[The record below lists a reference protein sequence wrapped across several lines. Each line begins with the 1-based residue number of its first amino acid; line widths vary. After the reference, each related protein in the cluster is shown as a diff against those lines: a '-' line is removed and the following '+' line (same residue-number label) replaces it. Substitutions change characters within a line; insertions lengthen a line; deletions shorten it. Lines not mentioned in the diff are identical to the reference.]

1 MKPFSIGNLH
11 NSPLNHVKSDFVNV
25 DSSNASSF
33 LLSSKNIPNGPHT
46 LPAPGNNVQSA
57 AGIFPYSQKGGKI
70 NRKKINKISR
80 KYKMKGS
87 TKTIKKRV
95 RKLKKRCRSRYA
107 RRMSRRPRNSRR
119 LRHSRRHMKG
129 GAVQPSMVTPVYTAG
144 YSQYQNN
151 HGSLPNSYS
160 IGSSLSAGQSALAN
174 PPPFQK
180 LGPNGIDNYVRASS
194 NSYGNSA
201 GSGFPSRGW
210 F

>member
-1 MKPFSIGNLH
+1 MKPFSIGNLN
-11 NSPLNHVKSDFVNV
+11 NSPLNNVNPAFVNV
-25 DSSNASSF
+25 DGSNASSF
-33 LLSSKNIPNGPHT
+33 LLSNKHIPTGPHT

-70 NRKKINKISR
+70 NKKKINKISQ

-87 TKTIKKRV
+87 KKTIKKRV
-95 RKLKKRCRSRYA
+95 RKMKKRCRSRYA
-107 RRMSRRPRNSRR
+107 RRMSRRTRN
-119 LRHSRRHMKG
+119 SRRHMKG
-129 GAVQPSMVTPVYTAG
+129 GAVQPPMTTPHYPTG
-144 YSQYQNN
+144 HFQFQNN
-151 HGSLPNSYS
+151 NGGVSNTYS
-160 IGSSLSAGQSALAN
+160 IGSLLSAGQSALAN